1 MEKVLQIF
9 SICIQTSQIELDIDS
24 LTSFCYDIQ
33 QKDRGVVKTNIGG
46 WQSGNIRNNIHPEF
60 VNLLFEIQT
69 AVDKYHNEL
78 QFKKELKQE
87 LDNIWININGKGH
100 SNEYHIHPYSALS
113 GVFYLTDSK
122 FPIIFKHPYDDIC
135 TYYWPEEYIESW
147 NNLNSAEWSILPKKN
162 MLLIFPAWISHK
174 VAMNREDFD
183 RISISFNTRFH
194 KKE

>member
-78 QFKKELKQE
+78 QFKKQKFGFLLPNLSLGLNDGMFGGIGVDPMGNQNFFSASLMWYIPLSRFFQAGELEKQ
-87 LDNIWININGKGH
+87 NILK
-100 SNEYHIHPYSALS
+100 
-113 GVFYLTDSK
+113 K
-122 FPIIFKHPYDDIC
+122 FV
-135 TYYWPEEYIESW
+135 
-147 NNLNSAEWSILPKKN
+147 KN
-162 MLLIFPAWISHK
+162 FQ
-174 VAMNREDFD
+174 
-183 RISISFNTRFH
+183 
-194 KKE
+194 

>member
-1 MEKVLQIF
+1 MDKRLKNFRQNID
-9 SICIQTSQIELDIDS
+9 DIDEQI
-24 LTSFCYDIQ
+24 L
-33 QKDRGVVKTNIGG
+33 
-46 WQSGNIRNNIHPEF
+46 
-60 VNLLFEIQT
+60 NLLENRMRIVQE
-69 AVDKYHNEL
+69 VG
-78 QFKKELKQE
+78 ELKQE

-135 TYYWPEEYIESW
+135 TYYWPEKCIESW

-162 MLLIFPAWISHK
+162 MLLIFPAWLSHK
-174 VAMNREDFD
+174 VAMNKEDFN
-183 RISISFNTRFH
+183 RISISFNTVFN